1 MSDNTYG
8 SYDLRCARLTDIKGR
23 HIKEDTLFLNTYD
36 YWTNFHNPNKIYFW
50 WKDELLSKLERNIRR
65 KKYLPVVDILFEKIK
80 AKDIWFNPLDFYK
93 DYDSEKYFELLI
105 LWKEKSKKEHLPSRP
120 QFKPYRHK
128 KAKAKKTIRG

>member
-1 MSDNTYG
+1 M
-8 SYDLRCARLTDIKGR
+8 
-23 HIKEDTLFLNTYD
+23 
-36 YWTNFHNPNKIYFW
+36 
-50 WKDELLSKLERNIRR
+50 
-65 KKYLPVVDILFEKIK
+65 PVVDILFEKIK

-120 QFKPYRHK
+120 QFKPYRNK